1 LKNDP
6 KEQSLLSNSLS
17 SDKISQAKEI
27 LKGHKDETQKSSKH
41 FGVGTGKKVI
51 LDRDKKEKLKALDY
65 IQ

>member
-1 LKNDP
+1 MKNDP
-6 KEQSLLSNSLS
+6 KEQSPLSNSLS

-51 LDRDKKEKLKALDY
+51 LDREKKEKLKALDY